1 MVTIFQ
7 KIHMLRYPA
16 THQSYSILL
25 SLITNASFIPTF
37 LLDKNQ
43 VIKQFFIQTRKIS
56 FFFVQF
62 IVLESTFMHEFGAKD

>member
-1 MVTIFQ
+1 M
-7 KIHMLRYPA
+7 HL
-16 THQSYSILL
+16 SYQL
-25 SLITNASFIPTF
+25 F

-62 IVLESTFMHEFGAKD
+62 MVLESTFMHEFGAKD